1 MTHRLTHAIAAAM
14 LVSAPAFAQE
24 VTVTTAAP
32 LTGFGL
38 IDAFSARE
46 GAYSKVLD
54 RLSRI
59 DTNVDLGT
67 RPGGVLARLAAAA
80 GPDGWP
86 PRSPDPLSGAIIE
99 GWNKSITDSRLM
111 VDFMEYQAS
120 DLTALA
126 APARD
131 ENGRL
136 SLSMTLVEPVSA
148 PRNGDLELL
157 THGANAVHP
166 IGHMHQE
173 HGAFPTHPPDYRTHA
188 DNPTHARVG
197 FFGSF

>member
-1 MTHRLTHAIAAAM
+1 MTHRLTHVIAAAM

-59 DTNVDLGT
+59 DTSVDLGS

-86 PRSPDPLSGAIIE
+86 PRSADPLTGAIIE

-120 DLTALA
+120 DLFMPV
-126 APARD
+126 APVTD
-131 ENGRL
+131 EAGRPKL
-136 SLSMTLVEPVSA
+136 SFVVGNEAQLPPFSDPLPSA
-148 PRNGDLELL
+148 V
-157 THGANAVHP
+157 AVP
-166 IGHMHQE
+166 
-173 HGAFPTHPPDYRTHA
+173 AFHEVFPFDGFGG
-188 DNPTHARVG
+188 G
-197 FFGSF
+197 FFGSY

>member
-1 MTHRLTHAIAAAM
+1 MTLRLTHAIAATM
-14 LVSAPAFAQE
+14 LVSGPAFAQE
-24 VTVTTAAP
+24 VMVTTAAP

-54 RLSRI
+54 QLSRI
-59 DTNVDLGT
+59 NTNVEIGT

-86 PRSPDPLSGAIIE
+86 PRSPDQRLGAIIE
-99 GWNKSITDSRLM
+99 GWNQSITNSKLL

-120 DLTALA
+120 DLFKPVAPVTDEAGRPTLSFMVDNEAQLPPFSEPLPTVLA
-126 APARD
+126 APAFH
-131 ENGRL
+131 EVFPFNGF
-136 SLSMTLVEPVSA
+136 
-148 PRNGDLELL
+148 G
-157 THGANAVHP
+157 G
-166 IGHMHQE
+166 
-173 HGAFPTHPPDYRTHA
+173 
-188 DNPTHARVG
+188 G